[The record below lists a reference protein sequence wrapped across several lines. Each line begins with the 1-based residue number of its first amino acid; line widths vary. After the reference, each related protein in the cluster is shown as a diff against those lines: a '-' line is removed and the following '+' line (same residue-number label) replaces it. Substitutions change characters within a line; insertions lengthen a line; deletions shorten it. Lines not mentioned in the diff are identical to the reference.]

1 MSILGFKEGET
12 MKKIYS
18 TLVTAFVALT
28 ILGCSA
34 TASQPFKADTPQSVQ
49 IMSTQNSDG
58 KVTTKTIEKAFD
70 KLGLTVGANNDMN
83 NPFGKR
89 FPSLHYKVYNLAVF
103 SNTDLT
109 FKLIKKYP
117 NFGVLMPLTMSIWSD
132 KGTMNVS
139 TLTLD
144 GMARAAGIPKTDP
157 DLIAYATMITKALN
171 ASMPNGA
178 LKALNYKV
186 EDPKNSYAIDFVAEI
201 DMEEVTDIEEYK
213 EDFQAEFEGEMEP
226 LGFLFPN
233 FMNLKEEIFDDAG
246 YDVYDFYDTYSICK
260 FDVIYPVSKI
270 NPEAGAYAPCSFYM
284 YKKKG
289 ESKMHLG
296 FLGVDNWIKTL
307 DIKDKHSV
315 KQLRDAQK
323 MIENIVNELTE

>member
-1 MSILGFKEGET
+1 

-18 TLVTAFVALT
+18 ALVTAFVAVT

-34 TASQPFKADTPQSVQ
+34 TAAQPAKPAKVQSVQ
-49 IMSTQNSDG
+49 IMSTDNSDG
-58 KVTTKTIEKAFD
+58 KTTTKTIEKAFD
-70 KLGLTVGANNDMN
+70 ASGLTVGANNDMN

-103 SNTDLT
+103 SNNEMT

-117 NFGVLMPLTMSIWSD
+117 NFGALMPLTMSIWSD
-132 KGTMNVS
+132 KNSMNVA

-144 GMARAAGIPKTDP
+144 GMARAAGIPTNDP
-157 DLIAYATMITKALN
+157 DLVAYAAMVTKALK

-178 LKALNYKV
+178 LKELNFTVK
-186 EDPKNSYAIDFVAEI
+186 DPKASYAVTFEADIDP
-201 DMEEVTDIEEYK
+201 DDVTDIEEYK

-233 FMNLKEEIFDDAG
+233 FLNLKEEIFDEAG

-260 FDVIYPVSKI
+260 FDVIYPVSKLH
-270 NPEAGAYAPCSFYM
+270 PEAGAYAPCSFYM

-289 ESKMHLG
+289 ENKMHLG
-296 FLGVDNWIKTL
+296 FLGVDNWIQTL
-307 DIKDKHSV
+307 DMEDEESV
-315 KQLRDAQK
+315 KPLREAQG
-323 MIENIVNELTE
+323 MIERIVNELTE

>member
-1 MSILGFKEGET
+1 
-12 MKKIYS
+12 MKKIYG
-18 TLVTAFVALT
+18 TLVSAFLAIT

-34 TASQPFKADTPQSVQ
+34 TASQPAKPAKVQSVQ
-49 IMSTQNSDG
+49 VMSTDNSDG

-70 KLGLTVGANNDMN
+70 AAGLTVGANNDMN

-103 SNTDLT
+103 SNTDLA

-117 NFGVLMPLTMSIWSD
+117 QFGALMPLTMSIWSD
-132 KGTMNVS
+132 KGTMNAA

-144 GMARAAGIPKTDP
+144 GMARAGKIPVNDP
-157 DLIAYATMITKALN
+157 DLVAYASMITKALN
-171 ASMPNGA
+171 AAMPNGA
-178 LKALNYKV
+178 LKELNHTVK
-186 EDPKNSYAIDFVAEI
+186 DPKDSYAVDFVAEI

-246 YDVYDFYDTYSICK
+246 YDAYDFYDTYSICK
-260 FDVIYPVSKI
+260 FDVIYPVSKSY
-270 NPEAGAYAPCSFYM
+270 PEAGAYAPCSFYM

-289 ESKMHLG
+289 EAKMHLG

-307 DIKDKHSV
+307 DIQDEHSI

>member
-1 MSILGFKEGET
+1 
-12 MKKIYS
+12 MKKIYT
-18 TLVTAFVALT
+18 TLVITIASLT
-28 ILGCSA
+28 LLGCNA
-34 TASQPFKADTPQSVQ
+34 TTPIATKPANPQSVQ
-49 IMSTQNSDG
+49 VMSSSNSDG
-58 KVTTKTIEKAFD
+58 KITTKTIEKAFD
-70 KLGLTVGANNDMN
+70 ATGLTVGANNDMN

-103 SNTDLT
+103 SNTDVA

-117 NFGVLMPLTMSIWSD
+117 QFGALMPLTMSIWSD
-132 KGTMNVS
+132 KETMNVA

-144 GMARAAGIPKTDP
+144 GMARAGKVPANDP
-157 DLIAYATMITKALN
+157 DLVAYAAMITKALN
-171 ASMPNGA
+171 DAMPNGA
-178 LKALNYKV
+178 LKNLNHTV
-186 EDPKNSYAIDFVAEI
+186 QDPTDSYAVDFIAEI
-201 DMEEVTDIEEYK
+201 DTEEVTDFEEYK

-260 FDVIYPVSKI
+260 FDVIYPVSKAY
-270 NPEAGAYAPCSFYM
+270 PEAGAYAPCSFYM

-289 ESKMHLG
+289 ENKMHLG

-307 DIKDKHSV
+307 DIKDEHSI

-323 MIENIVNELTE
+323 MIEDIVNELTE

>member
-1 MSILGFKEGET
+1 

-18 TLVTAFVALT
+18 TLVIAIAALT
-28 ILGCSA
+28 LLGCNA
-34 TASQPFKADTPQSVQ
+34 TEAKPAKPTTPQSVQ
-49 IMSTQNSDG
+49 VMSSVNSDG
-58 KVTTKTIEKAFD
+58 KITTKTIEKAFD
-70 KLGLTVGANNDMN
+70 TAGLTVGANNDMN

-103 SNTDLT
+103 SNTELA

-117 NFGVLMPLTMSIWSD
+117 QFGALMPLTMSIWSD
-132 KGTMNVS
+132 KDTMNVA

-144 GMARAAGIPKTDP
+144 GMARAGKIPMNDP
-157 DLIAYATMITKALN
+157 DLVAYATMITKALN
-171 ASMPNGA
+171 SAMPNGA
-178 LKALNYKV
+178 LKALNHTVK
-186 EDPKNSYAIDFVAEI
+186 DTKDSYAIDFVAEI
-201 DMEEVTDIEEYK
+201 SEDDAADIDSYK

-246 YDVYDFYDTYSICK
+246 YDAYDFYDTYSICK
-260 FDVIYPVSKI
+260 FDVIYPVSKAY
-270 NPEAGAYAPCSFYM
+270 PEAGAYAPCSFYM

-289 ESKMHLG
+289 ENQMHLG

-307 DIKDKHSV
+307 DIQDEHSI
-315 KQLRDAQK
+315 KQLRDAQA
-323 MIENIVNELTE
+323 MIEKIVNELTE

>member
-1 MSILGFKEGET
+1 
-12 MKKIYS
+12 MKKIFS
-18 TLVTAFVALT
+18 MFIAGFMAIS

-34 TASQPFKADTPQSVQ
+34 AVAEPAKKANPQSVQ
-49 IMSTQNSDG
+49 VMSTENSDG
-58 KVTTKTIEKAFD
+58 KITTKTIEKAFD
-70 KLGLTVGANNDMN
+70 SVGLTVGANNDMN

-103 SNTDLT
+103 SNTELA

-117 NFGVLMPLTMSIWSD
+117 QFGALMPLTMSIWSD
-132 KGTMNVS
+132 KGTMNAA

-144 GMARAAGIPKTDP
+144 GMARAGKIPIDDP
-157 DLIAYATMITKALN
+157 DLVAYAAMITKALK

-178 LKALNYKV
+178 LKELNHTVK
-186 EDPKNSYAIDFVAEI
+186 DPKDSYAIDFIAEI
-201 DMEEVTDIEEYK
+201 DTEEVTDFDEYK

-233 FMNLKEEIFDDAG
+233 FMNIKEEIFDDAD

-260 FDVIYPVSKI
+260 FDVIYPVSKAY
-270 NPEAGAYAPCSFYM
+270 PEAGAYAPCSFYM
-284 YKKKG
+284 YKKKD
-289 ESKMHLG
+289 EDKMHLG

-307 DIKDKHSV
+307 DIQDEHSI

>member
-1 MSILGFKEGET
+1 
-12 MKKIYS
+12 MKKIY
-18 TLVTAFVALT
+18 TTIVTAIAALA
-28 ILGCSA
+28 LVGCSA
-34 TASQPFKADTPQSVQ
+34 TEAQPFKADTPQSVQ

-70 KLGLTVGANNDMN
+70 AAGLTVGANNDMN

-103 SNTDLT
+103 SSTDLT

-117 NFGVLMPLTMSIWSD
+117 QFGALMPLTMSIWSD
-132 KGTMNVS
+132 KDTMNVA

-144 GMARAAGIPKTDP
+144 GLARTAGIPKDDA
-157 DLIAYATMITKALN
+157 DLIAYAAMITKALN
-171 ASMPNGA
+171 DSMPNGA
-178 LKALNYKV
+178 LKELNHNVK
-186 EDPKNSYAIDFVAEI
+186 DTKSSYAVDFVAEI
-201 DMEEVTDIEEYK
+201 DMEEVEDIEEYK

-226 LGFLFPN
+226 IGFLFPN

-260 FDVIYPVSKI
+260 FDVIYPVSKAT
-270 NPEAGAYAPCSFYM
+270 PEAGAYAPCSFYM

-289 ESKMHLG
+289 EDKMHLG
-296 FLGVDNWIKTL
+296 FLGVDNWIETL
-307 DIKDKHSV
+307 DIQDEHSM
-315 KQLRDAQK
+315 KQLRDAQQ
-323 MIENIVNELTE
+323 MIEDIVNELTE